1 MAVANVD
8 IQIDAK
14 SALQQLKAVNQQSQ
28 QLESSANGATSAI
41 TRQGRELQTASNG
54 MRYFVDS
61 TGRARAENGRFLS
74 TAERAAAGLRN
85 QGQAAQG
92 AASNLRQLDTASRA
106 TAVGVNS
113 LKTVLGPLLSAFAA
127 IEAARFVFAK
137 TAEIETQTRSIQV
150 LTGSAEQTK
159 KIIQELQQLG
169 AVTPFTSTELID
181 SAKRLQ
187 AFGVEAKE
195 VVDTTRKLADVAGAT
210 GAELDGLV
218 TAYGQVQAKG
228 RLQGEELLQFQ
239 ERGVALQEELR
250 KAYGL
255 SGEEFQKALSKG
267 QISAEAV
274 EFAITRLTEKGG
286 KYANGAIAQSTT
298 LAGKFSTLTDGIEQV
313 ARTVGTALTPALKGA
328 LDVAIDLVA
337 RMNQAFAAASITNEE
352 KQAAKARVEATVM
365 KYYGPLPGGPFGMG
379 QIELVY
385 GGKTYKGQP
394 ASVIAQITNAMINK
408 EVERR
413 ASANMPPATQGRQT
427 QRSTAPP
434 PLLSGTRPG
443 AGTSADDRQSLD
455 QFIGGQIRSEL
466 ELQQAK
472 AATLKQQMLNMVAMQ
487 DNAKQASRM
496 VEFAS
501 QYRNIQLEIGALEET
516 LAKRTQYRAQILKG
530 ADQSAIVDFDQQS
543 ADIQN
548 QIIIKKEKINQIT
561 AEQIGLIGQQIV
573 EDAKLNQNSLTALQ
587 DEQALLQARL
597 GGYEAEYILQKQIRD
612 LKAQYPGLDEQQA
625 AGLIRNI
632 ELLKQQLTEAEKL
645 KQVYDGVLGT
655 VGQGFAS
662 AFELLTKGA
671 EDWGA
676 SLKQIA
682 SGVLIDIANQLI
694 RIYVIEQAINAIK
707 TLLPSPGGGGGG
719 GADAIASVIT
729 GAAGAAGDAGGAGSL
744 PARATGGSV
753 TAGQPYLV
761 GERGPELFMP
771 GKSGGIAPAGSFG
784 GIGNIVVNVDA
795 SGSSVQGDTAQGNRL
810 GQVIG
815 AAVRQE
821 LINQKRPGGLL
832 A

>member
-1 MAVANVD
+1 MAVAVVD
-8 IQIDAK
+8 VQVNSQA
-14 SALQQLKAVNQQSQ
+14 AVRNLQQVNSASKA
-28 QLESSANGATSAI
+28 ATAGIGALRGTIGGLVGAFS
-41 TRQGRELQTASNG
+41 
-54 MRYFVDS
+54 
-61 TGRARAENGRFLS
+61 
-74 TAERAAAGLRN
+74 AAAAL
-85 QGQAAQG
+85 
-92 AASNLRQLDTASRA
+92 
-106 TAVGVNS
+106 
-113 LKTVLGPLLSAFAA
+113 
-127 IEAARFVFAK
+127 RFVVVK
-137 TAEIETQTRSIQV
+137 TAELETQTRSIET
-150 LTGSAEQTK
+150 LTGSVQQAKQ
-159 KIIQELQQLG
+159 IIQDLQQLG

-187 AFGVEAKE
+187 AFGVEAKD

-298 LAGKFSTLTDGIEQV
+298 LAGKFSTIQDNIGLLAQSIGQTLAPQLKAILDLAISGLENINKLFAAGMAGDFSRRIQKIAQQLSFGLRSQALDDTRRILNEISSAPQRQNLAGIEAQLSALAQV
-313 ARTVGTALTPALKGA
+313 SNQLRRVNAQGLPNNIIDDLQRQQGVILDLTAKLQKYRDDLKRQQSAR
-328 LDVAIDLVA
+328 
-337 RMNQAFAAASITNEE
+337 
-352 KQAAKARVEATVM
+352 
-365 KYYGPLPGGPFGMG
+365 
-379 QIELVY
+379 
-385 GGKTYKGQP
+385 
-394 ASVIAQITNAMINK
+394 
-408 EVERR
+408 
-413 ASANMPPATQGRQT
+413 PPATT
-427 QRSTAPP
+427 TLP

-443 AGTSADDRQSLD
+443 ADKADDRQSLD
-455 QFIGGQIRSEL
+455 QFIGGEIANEL
-466 ELQQAK
+466 ALQQAQ

-501 QYRNIQLEIGALEET
+501 QYRNVQLEIGALEET
-516 LAKRTQYRAQILKG
+516 LVKRTQYRAQILKG
-530 ADQSAIVDFDQQS
+530 ADQSAIIDFDQQS

-548 QIIIKKEKINQIT
+548 QIIIKKEKIKQIT

-573 EDAKLNQNSLTALQ
+573 EDAKLNQNSLKALQ

-597 GGYEAEYILQKQIRD
+597 GGYEAEYILQTQIRD

-625 AGLIRNI
+625 TGLIRNI

-645 KQVYDGVLGT
+645 RQVYDDVLGT
-655 VGQGFAS
+655 VGKGFAS

-694 RIYVIEQAINAIK
+694 RIYVIEQAINTIK
-707 TLLPSPGGGGGG
+707 KLLPSPGGGGGGG

-761 GERGPELFMP
+761 GENGPELFMP

-784 GIGNIVVNVDA
+784 GVGNIVVNVDA

>member
-8 IQIDAK
+8 VQ
-14 SALQQLKAVNQQSQ
+14 VNS
-28 QLESSANGATSAI
+28 
-41 TRQGRELQTASNG
+41 
-54 MRYFVDS
+54 
-61 TGRARAENGRFLS
+61 
-74 TAERAAAGLRN
+74 
-85 QGQAAQG
+85 QG
-92 AASNLRQLDTASRA
+92 AVRSLNQVNAASRA
-106 TAVGVNS
+106 ASVGVNG
-113 LKTVLGPLLSAFAA
+113 LKAAIGPLLSAFAA

-298 LAGKFSTLTDGIEQV
+298 LAGKFSTIQDNIGLLAQSIGQTLAPQLKAILDLAISGLENINKLFAAGMAGDFSRRIQKIAQQLSFGLRTQALDDTRRILNEISSAPQRQNLAGIEAQLSALAQV
-313 ARTVGTALTPALKGA
+313 SNQLRRVTAQGLPDNVNDDLLRQQGIILDLTAKLQKYRDDLKRQQNAR
-328 LDVAIDLVA
+328 
-337 RMNQAFAAASITNEE
+337 
-352 KQAAKARVEATVM
+352 
-365 KYYGPLPGGPFGMG
+365 
-379 QIELVY
+379 
-385 GGKTYKGQP
+385 
-394 ASVIAQITNAMINK
+394 
-408 EVERR
+408 
-413 ASANMPPATQGRQT
+413 PPATT
-427 QRSTAPP
+427 TLP

-443 AGTSADDRQSLD
+443 ADKADDRQSLD

-625 AGLIRNI
+625 AGLIRSI

-719 GADAIASVIT
+719 GAGAIASVIT

-784 GIGNIVVNVDA
+784 GIGNIVVHVDA